1 MSSPLFIGTR
11 CLPGS
16 VLNPPRRDPFAAAL
30 ARSTM
35 APPSSS
41 SHLYDLSAS
50 SPSSDHVPSFPPT
63 VPTSPRQDSPSSM
76 SGSAAFSAAA
86 GAMAAFPSKKSSKKA
101 TWKCQYVLAVPPAV
115 EAEPAGK
122 GNKGKAPAAA
132 EPHYLIRANS
142 LAGYWELN
150 RRFLRTMPP
159 VISTPAPAI
168 ASIDGTAQAPLITPT
183 AQISPDSL
191 LGEGTRVG
199 DRASIKKCV
208 VGRHC
213 NIGRGAKITG
223 CVLWDF
229 VTVEEK

>member
-1 MSSPLFIGTR
+1 
-11 CLPGS
+11 
-16 VLNPPRRDPFAAAL
+16 
-30 ARSTM
+30 
-35 APPSSS
+35 
-41 SHLYDLSAS
+41 
-50 SPSSDHVPSFPPT
+50 
-63 VPTSPRQDSPSSM
+63 
-76 SGSAAFSAAA
+76 
-86 GAMAAFPSKKSSKKA
+86 
-101 TWKCQYVLAVPPAV
+101 
-115 EAEPAGK
+115 
-122 GNKGKAPAAA
+122 
-132 EPHYLIRANS
+132 
-142 LAGYWELN
+142 
-150 RRFLRTMPP
+150 MPP
-159 VISTPAPAI
+159 VISTPAQPAI